1 MKTSTLPTLTL
12 TPYRTGVT
20 QLGLV
25 TRTALLD
32 LALGYRD
39 TQLGY
44 IENTTEKLNGLIYG
58 WQK

>member
-44 IENTTEKLNGLIYG
+44 YALILGLDTG
-58 WQK
+58 L